1 MRIGTQSV
9 AWLALSCA
17 CAGAAPS
24 AKGEQQPSADVH
36 ALLERQAEQVRR
48 INELEAR
55 IALLEGEA
63 RHVRETTAATP
74 LRSGETIRIA
84 PPPAASEPQA
94 APALTEI
101 ANSVEAPSAARGIP
115 SYRLYGQKPSSS
127 REPLAALP
135 EVTETLPVAPLPELR
150 AKRLPPAAAHE
161 SADPTV
167 DYRAALRLLHDRHF
181 DEAVSVLTT
190 FLAENPAHALASS
203 ARYWLGEARYAKR
216 DYVQALAEFEALL
229 ERFPDSDKA
238 PDALLK
244 VAMCFRHLGAEDKAQ
259 TYFRRLRATY
269 PNSQAA
275 SIASREGS
283 T

>member
-17 CAGAAPS
+17 CASAAPS
-24 AKGEQQPSADVH
+24 PKGELQPSAETR
-36 ALLERQAEQVRR
+36 ALLERQAEQARR
-48 INELEAR
+48 ITELEAR
-55 IALLEGEA
+55 IALLEGDA
-63 RHVRETTAATP
+63 RHVREVTATP

-84 PPPAASEPQA
+84 PPAAASEPQA

-101 ANSVEAPSAARGIP
+101 ANTAEPSSTAHSIP

-127 REPLAALP
+127 REPLAAVP
-135 EVTETLPVAPLPELR
+135 EVTETLPVAPLPEQR
-150 AKRLPPAAAHE
+150 TKHVPPTAARE
-161 SADPTV
+161 TADPTV
-167 DYRAALRLLHDRHF
+167 EYRAALRLLHDRHF
-181 DEAVSVLTT
+181 DEAVNVLSA
-190 FLAENPAHALASS
+190 FLAENPTHTLASS

-216 DYVQALAEFEALL
+216 DYAQALAEFESLL
-229 ERFPDSDKA
+229 ERFPNSDKA